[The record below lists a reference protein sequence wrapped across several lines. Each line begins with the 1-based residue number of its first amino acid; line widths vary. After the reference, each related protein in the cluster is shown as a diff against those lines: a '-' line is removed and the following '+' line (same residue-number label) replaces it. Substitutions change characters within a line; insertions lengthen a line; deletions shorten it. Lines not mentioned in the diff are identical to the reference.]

1 MSRELLKQ
9 FQFNRQRL
17 GEVVL
22 KFQTRVAVEGESYKY
37 GQYLHDLLI
46 YIGQVGA
53 CVLAYEQ
60 EVKDD
65 EAWQNFMKGQENG

>member
-17 GEVVL
+17 EEVAL
-22 KFQTRVAVEGESYKY
+22 SLQTRVAVESESNKY
-37 GQYLHDLLI
+37 REYIHDLLL
-46 YIGQVGA
+46 YIGQFGA

-65 EAWQNFMKGQENG
+65 EAWQNFMKGVENG

>member
-17 GEVVL
+17 EEVAL
-22 KFQTRVAVEGESYKY
+22 SFQTRVAVESESNKY
-37 GQYLHDLLI
+37 REYIHDLLV

-53 CVLAYEQ
+53 CVLSYEQ
-60 EVKDD
+60 EVKDE
-65 EAWQNFMKGQENG
+65 EAWQNFMKGQEDG

>member
-17 GEVVL
+17 EEVAL
-22 KFQTRVAVEGESYKY
+22 SLQTRVAVESESDKY
-37 GQYLHDLLI
+37 REYIHDLLV

-53 CVLAYEQ
+53 CVLSYEQ
-60 EVKDD
+60 EVKDED
-65 EAWQNFMKGQENG
+65 AWQNFMEGGKNG